1 MSDTAEQ
8 REECRE
14 QREECR
20 EQKNKLSEIWS
31 WFKGNGNRSAAER
44 LTKLEDYS
52 TGREDCR
59 AMEEVKEHLSWHK
72 ESKIY
77 MWGILIP
84 LYVML
89 LGMLLEVAGVI

>member
-8 REECRE
+8 RERREDCRE
-14 QREECR
+14 RNNQLE
-20 EQKNKLSEIWS
+20 KIWS
-31 WFKGNGNRSAAER
+31 WFHGNGNKSAAER

-59 AMEEVKEHLSWHK
+59 AMEEIKKHTDWHK
-72 ESKIY
+72 ESKKYI
-77 MWGILIP
+77 WGILVP

-89 LGMLLEVAGVI
+89 AGMLLEIAGVI